1 MTHAVLPHRQCS
13 PAAATPS
20 PACPPPACRSFFA
33 EECDSLQG
41 FQVLADDLSGFGH
54 LAAHVLQVTRLS
66 VWCWMGRLR

>member
-1 MTHAVLPHRQCS
+1 MLCCLTSSARLLLPLPLL
-13 PAAATPS
+13 PAHPLT
-20 PACPPPACRSFFA
+20 CRSFFA

-66 VWCWMGRLR
+66 VWCWMGCRR